1 MQHRQIT
8 RAGSCE
14 LHLSAVRVNNMP
26 GGLIW
31 KLCLN
36 GEKGNTQ
43 FIWNQAPFFFFFF
56 FCIRRENL
64 GVKEKCYPWCPL
76 LSSAASLSI
85 THGKAL
91 VRALLKWKITT
102 AANAGILP
110 GSAARQCL
118 HTYQIIC
125 GFQVKRWE
133 GTCKKR
139 EMVRN
144 SEEIMWPWPRMCHLS
159 GIWGTVSCF
168 KMQRLAACCL
178 FNPSIYFFS
187 CWLSCWNICRY
198 KGDGAVPQVCS
209 QQS

>member
-1 MQHRQIT
+1 MKALPLRWKGEY
-8 RAGSCE
+8 AV
-14 LHLSAVRVNNMP
+14 HLKP
-26 GGLIW
+26 G
-31 KLCLN
+31 
-36 GEKGNTQ
+36 
-43 FIWNQAPFFFFFF
+43 PFLLLFFV
-56 FCIRRENL
+56 CIRNENL

-76 LSSAASLSI
+76 LSSAASLST

-178 FNPSIYFFS
+178 FNPSIFFLVDS
-187 CWLSCWNICRY
+187 PVEIFADTR
-198 KGDGAVPQVCS
+198 GTVPFRRSGVS
-209 QQS
+209 KVKR